1 MTDELIARLSAD
13 LKPVPRS
20 AMFRLVLGAVLVG
33 AMISAIVM
41 LGSIGP
47 RGDIEA
53 ASGTMIFWTK
63 FIYTLAF
70 ALLGAVAVLIL
81 TRPDG
86 RTRWPWFVAL
96 GILVLLII
104 GAFVQ
109 LLRAAPAD
117 MMPLVFGASP
127 MRCLTYAVAFSL
139 PILAASLLAMRRL
152 APASPTLA
160 GFAAGLMSGGTGA
173 WIYAFAC
180 NEPGMMFLAIWYTLA
195 IALVGLIGA
204 VMGRLLLRW

>member
-1 MTDELIARLSAD
+1 MTDDLIARLSAD
-13 LKPVPRS
+13 LKPVPRG
-20 AMFRLVLGAVLVG
+20 AMFRLVLGAVMVG
-33 AMISAIVM
+33 AIISSIAM
-41 LGSIGP
+41 LGSIGV
-47 RGDIEA
+47 RADIDT
-53 ASGTMIFWTK
+53 ASSTMIFWTK
-63 FIYTLAF
+63 FTYTLAF

-96 GILVLLII
+96 GVLVLLII
-104 GAFVQ
+104 SAFVQ

-139 PILAASLLAMRRL
+139 PILAASLLVMRRL
-152 APASPTLA
+152 APANPTLA

-173 WIYAFAC
+173 CIYAFAC
-180 NEPGMMFLAIWYTLA
+180 DEPGMMFLAIWYTLA
-195 IALVGLIGA
+195 IALVGLLGA
-204 VMGRLLLRW
+204 ILGRFLLRW

>member
-1 MTDELIARLSAD
+1 MTDDLIARLSAD

-20 AMFRLVLGAVLVG
+20 AMFRLVLGAVMVG
-33 AMISAIVM
+33 AVISAIAM
-41 LGSIGP
+41 LGSIGV
-47 RGDIEA
+47 RADIDT
-53 ASGTMIFWTK
+53 ASSTMIFWTK
-63 FIYTLAF
+63 FTYTLSF

-86 RTRWPWFVAL
+86 RTHWPWFVAL
-96 GILVLLII
+96 GVLVLLII

-139 PILAASLLAMRRL
+139 PILSASLLAMRRL
-152 APASPTLA
+152 APANPTLA

-180 NEPGMMFLAIWYTLA
+180 DEPGMMFLALWYSLGILIVA
-195 IALVGLIGA
+195 AIGA
-204 VMGRLLLRW
+204 VLGRLLLRW